1 MAGRGRRQGYNN
13 YTVQDQL
20 LLCQVTEEL
29 LPLGRNMWEQVA
41 VQYNANRTRGSP
53 ERDFESLR
61 RKFKSLYTKP
71 KPAGSGEVSLRLKP
85 SIWAKEIQLRIE
97 EEGGVHTAHD
107 GLDEGEDDA
116 TLKETVD
123 EATST
128 ATTVVLQWMLAPSS
142 DLSFKSHLKTDC
154 PEAYQV

>member
-1 MAGRGRRQGYNN
+1 MARRGRRQDYNN

-29 LPLGRNMWEQVA
+29 LPLGRNMWGQVT

-71 KPAGSGEVSLRLKP
+71 KPTGSGEVPL
-85 SIWAKEIQLRIE
+85 
-97 EEGGVHTAHD
+97 
-107 GLDEGEDDA
+107 
-116 TLKETVD
+116 
-123 EATST
+123 
-128 ATTVVLQWMLAPSS
+128 
-142 DLSFKSHLKTDC
+142 
-154 PEAYQV
+154 